1 MKKAAVEWKR
11 GYVVL
16 YMKEKR
22 KRCIIC
28 ILSLTVVL
36 LFFLMAK
43 ENNSGK
49 RFNDYIVSEEK
60 FDGILG
66 MYDES
71 KALLISE
78 LIFNE
83 SPLFLMIRM
92 KYFIILCRAATL
104 MFIIQ

>member
-1 MKKAAVEWKR
+1 MEARICGIVYER
-11 GYVVL
+11 
-16 YMKEKR
+16 KEKTVYNLHFKSDRRIAVLFNGKR
-22 KRCIIC
+22 KQFR
-28 ILSLTVVL
+28 
-36 LFFLMAK
+36 
-43 ENNSGK
+43 E

-83 SPLFLMIRM
+83 SPLF
-92 KYFIILCRAATL
+92 F
-104 MFIIQ
+104 